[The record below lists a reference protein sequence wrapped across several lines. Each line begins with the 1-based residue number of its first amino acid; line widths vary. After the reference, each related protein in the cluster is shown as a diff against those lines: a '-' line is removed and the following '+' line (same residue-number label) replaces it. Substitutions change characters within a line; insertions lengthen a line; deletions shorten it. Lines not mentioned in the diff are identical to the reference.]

1 MKSLSRGSG
10 YVVYNLDGLSLLNSM
25 DADTVVPSWLMPCV
39 SNPGFK
45 DSKNCCTAVAMTKV
59 SKERIGNLKIAR
71 SSVHQGCR
79 IDDLKGKK
87 RPPQELFVLGL
98 NM

>member
-1 MKSLSRGSG
+1 M
-10 YVVYNLDGLSLLNSM
+10 VDGLVLL
-25 DADTVVPSWLMPCV
+25 
-39 SNPGFK
+39 NPGFK

-87 RPPQELFVLGL
+87 RSPQELFVFGL
-98 NM
+98 SM

>member
-1 MKSLSRGSG
+1 M
-10 YVVYNLDGLSLLNSM
+10 VDGLVLL
-25 DADTVVPSWLMPCV
+25 
-39 SNPGFK
+39 NPGFK

-59 SKERIGNLKIAR
+59 SKERIGNPTITR
-71 SSVHQGCR
+71 SSVHHGHR

-87 RPPQELFVLGL
+87 RSPQELFVLEL